1 MRLFSL
7 LCLFLVLFCSPLY
20 AEEVSS
26 SEQIIANQIKQL
38 ESQQKTPETIK
49 KLEAYQTAQTQLEKT
64 SNFNQSTRRYEKL
77 MSTFPEQQAAIKQ
90 KIDNFSATEFPEFN
104 DWDHD
109 QLTLEIAEQDTKL
122 VQLEISRQS
131 YRNILIEIEHGIDDF
146 SYQSNQIRTK
156 KKTITNELTQAKRVN
171 DTEAI
176 MLLQIA
182 EQYTISKLFMLEA
195 EQLSAGNRRALTKL
209 HLQYEN
215 LLIESH
221 QAYRNNLQNRLN
233 RVLRSNISE
242 NNEQNQDLQA
252 DIQNQPEVIQQQ
264 LTLNKRLS
272 SELTTLTANI
282 EQTQQTISTTNDQIS
297 ETTQTADALKV
308 MADWLKISPIISENL
323 RNRLKD
329 LPPNPP
335 IDMLNRDV
343 ARNQIRLYDY
353 QQQSD
358 LLKNNKNKIS
368 TENLTDEQVEQ
379 LHALIQDNLTLYSDI
394 NKASETLIYQQAKLK
409 VIYDRLNNMLTR
421 IKNDSAKLLFWA
433 PNTNPLSLD
442 LLKQMGEKIKW
453 FFSPIQWINI
463 VKIPSF
469 VSPYALFGSG
479 FAICCLLGFLYL
491 AKKRWLAYLERT
503 SKRINRVTEDK
514 FRYSYTNV
522 AIAFLLAWP
531 IPLVIFITGHTL
543 SLAWQ
548 LPFVFHLGHALTLP
562 YALIVYFFIRELC
575 RENGLFMS
583 HFGWSESIIKSAL
596 YDYRRLMIVF
606 VPALILQQ
614 FTMLNSELDTTAT
627 LGRLAFIISNIA
639 ISFFHWRLWKLKIP
653 MTYGELPEGKAHIG
667 HHIFWWVLIITPQV
681 LNYAALNGYLA
692 TSQTIML
699 RIQQGAVIGVATLL
713 VYYLIKRL
721 MLIQKRRLAFE
732 RAKAKRQEIIAQR
745 QAEMQ
750 EDKDDHHLTNDLAI
764 EIEEP
769 KVDLDKISAQS
780 LRLLRSLLSLIY
792 LFILSWLFSDLYQAT
807 SLLEGVTLWDVT
819 NTINGIEE
827 LNTITLQSVLL
838 AILAFG
844 LTAILARDLPGAME
858 LLILQHLNLSPGTG
872 YAITSVTRYLAIF
885 IGIIVGSAL
894 IGFDWSKMQWLVAA
908 LGVGIGFGMQ
918 EIFANFISGLII
930 LFEKPIRIG
939 DTVTIRD
946 LTGVVAKIKTRAT
959 TIVDW
964 DRKEVIVPN
973 KAFVTEQ
980 FINWSLSDAITR
992 VKLSINVKFKAD
1004 PELVTQLL
1012 FEAAEECELVLDNPA
1027 PEVFFLGLT
1036 ANCQQFELRAYA
1048 AETGHRLSLTHDLHC
1063 RIKNKFMKHHIDIA
1077 SPQLEVTMKGQQYHP
1092 ATSNK
1097 A

>member
-1 MRLFSL
+1 MRLFPL
-7 LCLFLVLFCSPLY
+7 LCLVLLFLCAPLS
-20 AEEVSS
+20 AEEATP
-26 SEQIIANQIKQL
+26 SEQIIAHKISQL
-38 ESQQKTPETIK
+38 QQQQKTPEIVK
-49 KLEAYQTAQTQLEKT
+49 QLEAYQTAQNQLEKT
-64 SNFNQSTRRYEKL
+64 KNFNQTTRRYEKL
-77 MSTFPEQQAAIKQ
+77 MAAFPEQQAAIKQ
-90 KIDNFSATEFPEFN
+90 KIDNFSAIEFPEFT

-122 VQLEISRQS
+122 AQLEIARQS

-146 SYQSNQIRTK
+146 SYQSNQLRNQK
-156 KKTITNELTQAKRVN
+156 QTIGKELTQAKRIN

-176 MLLQIA
+176 MLLQVA

-195 EQLSAGNRRALTKL
+195 EQLSAGNRRALAKL
-209 HLQYEN
+209 QLQYEN
-215 LLIESH
+215 LLIEAH
-221 QAYRNNLQNRLN
+221 QAYRNNLQNTLN
-233 RVLRSNISE
+233 RVLRSSISE
-242 NNEQNQDLQA
+242 NDEQNQDLQA

-282 EQTQQTISTTNDQIS
+282 EQTQQAIGTTNEQIS

-308 MADWLKISPIISENL
+308 MADWLKVSPIISENL

-358 LLKNNKNKIS
+358 LLKNNENKIS
-368 TENLTDEQVEQ
+368 TENLTNKQVEQ

-409 VIYDRLNNMLTR
+409 VIYDRLNSMLTKIR
-421 IKNDSAKLLFWA
+421 NESTTLLFWA

-442 LLKQMGEKIKW
+442 VITQMGEKIKW
-453 FFSPIQWINI
+453 FFSPVQWISLLK
-463 VKIPSF
+463 VPTF
-469 VSPYALFGSG
+469 VSPYALFGSA
-479 FAICCLLGFLYL
+479 FAICVLLGFLHL
-491 AKKRWLAYLERT
+491 VKKRWLAYLERT

-514 FRYSYTNV
+514 FRYSYANV
-522 AIAFLLAWP
+522 AIAFILAWP
-531 IPLVIFITGHTL
+531 IPLTIYIIGHTL
-543 SLAWQ
+543 ELAWQ
-548 LPFVFHLGHALTLP
+548 LPFAAHLGMALSLP
-562 YALIVYFFIRELC
+562 FALVVYYFIRELC
-575 RENGLFMS
+575 RENGLFIS
-583 HFGWSESIIKSAL
+583 HFGWSESIINSAL
-596 YDYRRLMIVF
+596 HDYRRLMIVF

-614 FTMLNSELDTTAT
+614 FTMLNNELDTSAT

-639 ISFFHWRLWKLKIP
+639 ISVFHWRLWKLNMP

-667 HHIFWWVLIITPQV
+667 HHIFWWTLIITPQV

-713 VYYLIKRL
+713 LYYLIKRL

-745 QAEMQ
+745 QAEML
-750 EDKDDHHLTNDLAI
+750 ENKDDSVVHHEMSI

-780 LRLLRSLLSLIY
+780 LRLLRSLLSMIY
-792 LFILSWLFSDLYQAT
+792 LLILSWLFADLYQAT

-819 NTINGIEE
+819 NTINGTEE

-858 LLILQHLNLSPGTG
+858 LLILQHLDLNPGTG

-1092 ATSNK
+1092 ASGK
-1097 A
+1097 